1 MKKRM
6 KGNDAIFIG
15 DFKGPDIE
23 DGTFHEGESPDN
35 VGHRSKT
42 VDRCPCPPVSLHG
55 APTPVDSKEDDKE
68 DSSSNA

>member
-1 MKKRM
+1 MKKLM
-6 KGNDAIFIG
+6 KANDAICFG

-23 DGTFHEGESPDN
+23 DGTFHEGECPDS
-35 VGHRSKT
+35 VSHRSKA

-55 APTPVDSKEDDKE
+55 APAPVDSKEDGKE